1 MQKKWWGTGVGVG
14 DALLR
19 VCVGLAAALAFLG
32 GATTGVHAQERIYRC
47 GNEYTNNP
55 GQNPQ
60 ARGCNLVEGGNITV
74 VEGLKPK
81 PSNGANANVAANR
94 APANG
99 GSASG
104 ARNGSER
111 VENAEQRARDS
122 DARAILE
129 TELRKAEARVN
140 ELRAEYGTGEPEK
153 RGDEFRNHQRYL
165 DRVSD
170 LKAALIR
177 AESDVAGLRR
187 ELSRLASPAMSA
199 PAAGTSP
206 STR

>member
-1 MQKKWWGTGVGVG
+1 MQQKWRMGANDTNLGWMRCVPWLAVL
-14 DALLR
+14 AL
-19 VCVGLAAALAFLG
+19 CG
-32 GATTGVHAQERIYRC
+32 GATSAAQAQERIYRC

-60 ARGCNLVEGGNITV
+60 ARGCKLVEGGNITV
-74 VEGLKPK
+74 VEGLKPRTG
-81 PSNGANANVAANR
+81 NGTNGSTGK
-94 APANG
+94 APVSSSTA
-99 GSASG
+99 G

-111 VENAEQRARDS
+111 VDNVEQRARDS
-122 DARAILE
+122 DARTILE
-129 TELRKAEARVN
+129 SELRKAEARVG
-140 ELRAEYGTGEPEK
+140 ELRTEYANGEPEK

-187 ELSRLASPAMSA
+187 ELARLAAPTLSA
-199 PAAGTSP
+199 PAAGAGAVL
-206 STR
+206 R